1 MVKRK
6 DGSLKMDRPLIDK
19 NVLWQKISNECHYNT
34 ADPLKSYSKLL
45 EIIQNAPV
53 VNAVPVLTK
62 QEVLDKY
69 GVTYIANFDPEEPA
83 YAEFVDLIKNLTNN
97 EDMFID

>member
-19 NVLWQKISNECHYNT
+19 NALWQKISTECYYNT
-34 ADPLKSYSKLL
+34 ADPRKSYSKLL
-45 EIIQNAPV
+45 EVIQNAPV

-69 GVTYIANFDPEEPA
+69 GVTYIANIDLNSPA
-83 YAEFVDLIKNLTNN
+83 DAEFVELVKNLTNN